1 MVANQT
7 LDELVTSAASHLMG
21 VTATTLR
28 DVYVELLRELV
39 GHFDVDLSFLRRND
53 HVAGTTTLI
62 AEWPP
67 RPHLPEPDPLGV
79 VSFAGA
85 DRTFAATEHLRA
97 VMITHPDGADDDYQD
112 TVREGSGLPGFFSS
126 ATVPL
131 LSNDGTMGVL
141 GFIKFGDREWADL
154 EINALRAVAA
164 LLTQVEARVA
174 AEERLRG
181 MAYHDELTGLANRRA
196 LIDHLTQR
204 MLVGAA
210 GPVALIFLDVD
221 RLKAL
226 NSILGHVSGDQYLKT
241 LTHRLSKVCADHLLA
256 RLGGDEFVLVLEDRA
271 DESLANAMAEKL
283 RLVAIQ
289 PILLGGEEVTRGVSV
304 GVAIGTPGALTA
316 SRLMGRAD
324 QAMLQS
330 KSRAGNTIS
339 VFTAEM
345 RRQTEIRT
353 EIELHLG
360 TAIRHGS
367 LVLHYQPEID
377 LPSGRILGFEALVR
391 WPHPTQGLLQPGEF
405 IDIAEATNLAGEL
418 GRWVTE
424 TACRQLKKW
433 HDKYGRENLGISV
446 NVSPAQL
453 ITVDFVSDMA
463 KILEECGLEGHC
475 LTLEITEHALLR
487 DTERALATLRGLKEI
502 GVKVAIDDF
511 GTGYSS
517 LAQLKALPE
526 DTLKI
531 DQGFIRDLGVDADDL
546 AIVTSIV
553 GLAQS
558 FGLELVA
565 EGVETRL
572 AATTLL
578 GLGCT
583 RAQGFLFAKPM
594 TDQEAEWVLDREL
607 PLPLARPSNIPSTS
621 PRALTAGCR

>member
-1 MVANQT
+1 MVASRS
-7 LDELVTSAASHLMG
+7 LDELVISAASHLMG

-28 DVYVELLRELV
+28 EVCIELLRELV

-67 RPHLPEPDPLGV
+67 RPFVPEPDPLGV

-85 DRTFAATEHLRA
+85 DRTFAATEHLAR
-97 VMITHPDGADDDYQD
+97 VMITHPDGADDDYQE
-112 TVREGSGLPGFFSS
+112 TVREGSGLPGFVSS

-141 GFIKFGDREWADL
+141 GFIKFGDREWGDA

-174 AEERLRG
+174 AEERLRC

-196 LIDHLTQR
+196 LIDHLTRR
-204 MLVGAA
+204 MQVGAA
-210 GPVALIFLDVD
+210 GRVALIFLDVD

-226 NSILGHVSGDQYLKT
+226 NSVLGHVSGDHYLKT
-241 LTHRLSKVCADHLLA
+241 LAHRLSGVCAGHLLA
-256 RLGGDEFVLVLEDRA
+256 RLGGDEFVLVLEDCA
-271 DESLANAMAEKL
+271 DESLAMAMAEKL
-283 RLVAIQ
+283 RRVAVE

-304 GVAIGTPGALTA
+304 GVAIGTPGALTV

-324 QAMLQS
+324 QAMLRS
-330 KSRAGNTIS
+330 KARGGNAVS
-339 VFTAEM
+339 VFTTEM
-345 RRQTEIRT
+345 RRKTEIRT

-360 TAIRHGS
+360 TAIRRGS

-377 LPSGRILGFEALVR
+377 LVSGGIRGFEALVR

-424 TACRQLKKW
+424 TACRQLKRW
-433 HDKYGRENLGISV
+433 HVKYGRHTLGMSV
-446 NVSPAQL
+446 NVTPAQL
-453 ITVDFVSDMA
+453 ITLDFAANVA
-463 KILEECGLEGHC
+463 RILDECALAGEY

-487 DTERALATLRGLKEI
+487 DTDQAVTTLRGLREI

-517 LAQLKALPE
+517 LAQLKALPV

-531 DQGFIRDLGVDADDL
+531 DQGFIRDLGVSADDL

-553 GLAQS
+553 GLARS
-558 FGLELVA
+558 FGLQLVA

-572 AATTLL
+572 AAATLL
-578 GLGCT
+578 ELGCT
-583 RAQGFLFAKPM
+583 RAQGFLFAKPL
-594 TDQEAEWVLDREL
+594 TAQEAEWVLEREL
-607 PLPLARPSNIPSTS
+607 PPATPGQLH
-621 PRALTAGCR
+621 RAER

>member
-1 MVANQT
+1 MMAANQS

-28 DVYVELLRELV
+28 GVCIELLRELV

-53 HVAGTTTLI
+53 HLARTTTLI

-67 RPHLPEPDPLGV
+67 RPHVPEPDPLGV

-85 DRTFAATEHLRA
+85 DRTFAATEHLAR
-97 VMITHPDGADDDYQD
+97 VMITHPDGADDDYQE
-112 TVREGSGLPGFFSS
+112 TVREGSGLPGFVSS

-131 LSNDGTMGVL
+131 LSSDGTMGVL
-141 GFIKFGDREWADL
+141 GFIKFGDRDWGIA

-174 AEERLRG
+174 AEERLRC

-196 LIDHLTQR
+196 LIDHLAQR

-226 NSILGHVSGDQYLKT
+226 NSVLGHVSGDQYLKT
-241 LTHRLSKVCADHLLA
+241 LAHRLSGVCADHLLA
-256 RLGGDEFVLVLEDRA
+256 RLGGDEFVLVLEDCA
-271 DESLANAMAEKL
+271 DESAAWAMAEKL
-283 RLVAIQ
+283 RRVAVE
-289 PILLGGEEVTRGVSV
+289 PILLGGEEVSRGVSV
-304 GVAIGTPGALTA
+304 GVALGTPGALTV

-324 QAMLQS
+324 QAMLRS
-330 KSRAGNTIS
+330 KARGGNAVS

-345 RRQTEIRT
+345 RHRDEIRT

-360 TAIRHGS
+360 MAIRNGS

-377 LPSGRILGFEALVR
+377 LASGRILGFEALVR
-391 WPHPTQGLLQPGEF
+391 WPHPTQGLLPPSEF

-418 GRWVTE
+418 GRWVTA

-433 HDKYGRENLGISV
+433 HARYGQSDLGMSV

-453 ITVDFVSDMA
+453 ITLDFVTNVA
-463 KILEECGLEGHC
+463 KILDECGIEGRY
-475 LTLEITEHALLR
+475 LTLEITEHGLLR
-487 DTERALATLRGLKEI
+487 DTEQAVTTLRGLREI

-517 LAQLKALPE
+517 LAQLKALPV

-531 DQGFIRDLGVDADDL
+531 DQGFVRDLGVSADDL

-553 GLAQS
+553 GLARS
-558 FGLELVA
+558 FGLQLVA

-578 GLGCT
+578 KLGCT
-583 RAQGFLFAKPM
+583 RAQGFLFAKPL
-594 TDQEAEWVLDREL
+594 TAQDAEWVLEREH
-607 PLPLARPSNIPSTS
+607 PRPSATLEPSRPPST
-621 PRALTAGCR
+621 GC